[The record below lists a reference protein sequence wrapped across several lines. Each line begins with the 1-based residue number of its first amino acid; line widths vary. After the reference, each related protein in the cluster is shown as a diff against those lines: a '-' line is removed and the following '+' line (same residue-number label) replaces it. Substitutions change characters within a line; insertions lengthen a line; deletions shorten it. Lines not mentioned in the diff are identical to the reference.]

1 MHLDIYKFLL
11 ENQKD
16 TYLIICPWKWLSKL
30 EIKSLDDAWSSHA
43 RSEIVIQS
51 LVGPFKSLPEL
62 SLVLLESCIKLI
74 LIINVKPTFTIAGCM
89 LFQSRHEFV
98 VDLLSTL

>member
-30 EIKSLDDAWSSHA
+30 KLVSLDDAWSSHT
-43 RSEIVIQS
+43 RSDIVTQS
-51 LVGPFKSLPEL
+51 LVGSL
-62 SLVLLESCIKLI
+62 
-74 LIINVKPTFTIAGCM
+74 
-89 LFQSRHEFV
+89 
-98 VDLLSTL
+98 